1 MNWLS
6 RSAVY
11 MAIASAT
18 STQAFSKCYEFGVW
32 SKETYCYPDPVQQ
45 VWIDPAPERLD
56 LPFIDVLRAIE
67 PITNTAS
74 EYLAMPA
81 PNNVEELDR
90 RVSDFFLTA
99 HRESDYLAQGVER
112 LDIMITNLD
121 NGIAEA
127 TSFIEAN
134 RSTAELLTAER
145 DRLHVELNAR
155 VAEREKWQA
164 RVAQLRDGAFYF
176 SRDASYAKESIID
189 LITAVAPTDSLL
201 ITPEK
206 LASAESV
213 WRQFPALPDLGP
225 ICCDP
230 APPVVDPAE
239 PDWRP
244 RDRMLAV
251 DLSAPR
257 DVKISTL
264 WQLSETM
271 RQNSALLD
279 SLAAEKA
286 ARLAQF
292 TPLHDRKNSLDMQFF
307 VLRGQITTLQNDHAK
322 AGEDVSNAER
332 DSQDARDK
340 MVLSALQEWVWR
352 SARDEVIIPE
362 IRAFLTTNGFHQV
375 AEKLSS
381 VTVWETIQVM
391 RNATWSDAL
400 GIRGLDEFKAVQ
412 EKTLQLLNPT
422 QSLILQSAEIN
433 AWATPS
439 ESEKFTRSV
448 FERLG
453 NDTTEY
459 FKAAGQVNV
468 DEQYQSLL
476 QNLLGGMEGNQS
488 SGE

>member
-1 MNWLS
+1 MNRLC

-11 MAIASAT
+11 IIFALAT

-32 SKETYCYPDPVQQ
+32 SKETYCYPDPVEQ

-56 LPFIDVLRAIE
+56 LPFLDVLRAIE

-74 EYLAMPA
+74 EYLAMSAPA
-81 PNNVEELDR
+81 STEELDR
-90 RVSDFFLTA
+90 RVSEFFVVA
-99 HRESDYLAQGVER
+99 HRENDYRAQGVER
-112 LDIMITNLD
+112 LDMIIANL
-121 NGIAEA
+121 NSGITEA
-127 TSFIEAN
+127 TNFIEAN
-134 RSTAELLTAER
+134 VSTAEILTAER
-145 DRLHVELNAR
+145 DRLQVELNER
-155 VAEREKWQA
+155 VAERDRWQA
-164 RVAQLRDGAFYF
+164 RVAQLRDAAFYF

-201 ITPEK
+201 ITPEI
-206 LASAESV
+206 LVNAESV
-213 WRQFPALPDLGP
+213 WRQFPVPPNLGP

-230 APPVVDPAE
+230 APPIADPVE

-244 RDRMLAV
+244 RDRSLSI

-264 WQLSETM
+264 WQLSEVM

-279 SLAAEKA
+279 NLAAEKVA
-286 ARLAQF
+286 KLAEL
-292 TPLHDRKNSLDMQFF
+292 TPLRDRKNSLDMEFF
-307 VLRGQITTLQNDHAK
+307 VLRGQITTLQNDKTK
-322 AGEDVSNAER
+322 AGQDISNAER
-332 DSQDARDK
+332 DSLDARDK
-340 MVLSALQEWVWR
+340 MVLSALQEWVWS

-362 IRAFLTTNGFHQV
+362 IRVFLTANGFDQV
-375 AEKLSS
+375 AEKLSA
-381 VTVWETIQVM
+381 VTIWETIQEM
-391 RNATWSDAL
+391 RNVTWSDAL

-412 EKTLQLLNPT
+412 EKTISLLNPT

-453 NDTTEY
+453 DDAVEY

-468 DEQYQSLL
+468 DEQYQGLL
-476 QNLLGGMEGNQS
+476 QKLLGSMEGNQS
-488 SGE
+488 SDE